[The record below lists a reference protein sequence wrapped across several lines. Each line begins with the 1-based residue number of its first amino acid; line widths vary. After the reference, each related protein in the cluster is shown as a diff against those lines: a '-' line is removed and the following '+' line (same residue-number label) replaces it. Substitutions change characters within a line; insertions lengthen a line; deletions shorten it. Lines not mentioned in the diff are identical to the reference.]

1 MLHAEPYC
9 GSSTQ
14 LTVSGNGQGY
24 DVVIGLAEKVGV
36 RAGCH
41 LFFDNLFTSV
51 SLLTELSQRGI
62 GGVGTVRE
70 NRLNGVPLVSKKVLE
85 KKRER
90 SL

>member
-1 MLHAEPYC
+1 MPF
-9 GSSTQ
+9 
-14 LTVSGNGQGY
+14 
-24 DVVIGLAEKVGV
+24 I
-36 RAGCH
+36 
-41 LFFDNLFTSV
+41 FDNLFTSV